1 VGSPG
6 NSDRTRK
13 EQEAPRYR
21 EATNI
26 ALEQLDWCI
35 TYLQRIRKRS
45 IAEALQRNRKTIVER
60 HQL

>member
-1 VGSPG
+1 MGSPG

-13 EQEAPRYR
+13 KQEALRYR

-26 ALEQLDWCI
+26 ALKQLDWCI
-35 TYLQRIRKRS
+35 NYLQRIRKRS
-45 IAEALQRNRKTIVER
+45 VAEALQRNRKTIVER